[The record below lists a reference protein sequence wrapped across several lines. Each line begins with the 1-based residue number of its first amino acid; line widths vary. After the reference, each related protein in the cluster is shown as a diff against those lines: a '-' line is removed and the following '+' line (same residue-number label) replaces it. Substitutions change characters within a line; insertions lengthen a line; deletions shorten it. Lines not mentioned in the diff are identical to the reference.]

1 MRQATKLDKAKV
13 AIGLDHPFFASI
25 LYKRK
30 LVPRKDIPTLA
41 VSDRGTIYYNE
52 EFIESLPVQ
61 QIVWGLAHEVGHV
74 INQTATRRGTRDHKK
89 WNYAT
94 DAWINDTLDDCNVG
108 QRIPNTIDLKGSK
121 DKTSEQIYGE
131 LPDQPPSGNGQ
142 GGQGGQGGG
151 EYMDGD
157 GMGEDII
164 IEGSP
169 MTESEIAEAEGQ
181 MKVDLAEAAQV
192 AKMRGKLPGKL
203 AEFVNDRINSKIPW
217 YEHCEKYMT
226 ALTAS
231 EYTWTRPNR
240 RHIGAGVYMPSTG
253 KVPTMGELAIIQ
265 DISGSISAQ
274 EIAHSNGHLSRLIE
288 QCKPERV
295 HVLYVDTHVQK
306 YEVFE
311 QDEDFQLRFH
321 SGGGTDMVE
330 GFNYMEQN
338 GINPELT
345 IVFTDGYTPFPD
357 RLSHPAIW
365 CISSDV
371 VAPSEAGETVH
382 FEMG

>member
-74 INQTATRRGTRDHKK
+74 INQTAQRRGTRDHKK

-108 QRIPNTIDLKGSK
+108 QRIPNCIDMKGSK

-131 LPDQPPSGNGQ
+131 LPDMPNGTN
-142 GGQGGQGGG
+142 
-151 EYMDGD
+151 YMDGD
-157 GMGEDII
+157 GMGDDII
-164 IEGSP
+164 IEGNP
-169 MTESEIAEAEGQ
+169 MTESEIAEAEAQ
-181 MKVDLAEAAQV
+181 IKVELAEAAQV

-203 AEFVNDRINSKIPW
+203 AEFVNDRINSKVPW
-217 YEHCEKYMT
+217 YEYLEKYMT
-226 ALTAS
+226 GLTAS

-240 RHIGAGVYMPSTG
+240 RHIGNGIYMPSTG
-253 KVPTMGELAIIQ
+253 KVPTMGKLVAQI
-265 DISGSISAQ
+265 DISGSVSNQ
-274 EIAHSNGHLSRLIE
+274 EIAHYNGHMSRLIE
-288 QCKPERV
+288 LCQPEEV
-295 HVLYVDTHVQK
+295 HLLYTDTEVQK
-306 YEVFE
+306 HEVYQQGEPVEIKFY
-311 QDEDFQLRFH
+311 
-321 SGGGTDMVE
+321 SGGGTHMPA
-330 GFNYMEQN
+330 GFDYLSQN
-338 GINPELT
+338 GIDPA
-345 IVFTDGYTPFPD
+345 VFVCLTDGYTDFGESPD
-357 RLSHPAIW
+357 YPVVW
-365 CISSDV
+365 CISSDR
-371 VAPSEAGETVH
+371 VADHGETIH
-382 FEMG
+382 FEME